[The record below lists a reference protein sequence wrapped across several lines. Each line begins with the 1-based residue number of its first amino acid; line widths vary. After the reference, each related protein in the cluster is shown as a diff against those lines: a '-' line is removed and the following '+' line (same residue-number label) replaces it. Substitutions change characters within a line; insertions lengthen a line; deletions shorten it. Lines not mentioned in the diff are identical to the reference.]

1 MHYID
6 QNCFETLT
14 NLCTS
19 RAASSQLKSDALMHR
34 EWNFALQC
42 QRQSVHLTQ
51 PKRNSSLCFSFD
63 VLIVNLTFTN
73 ILYLQMKRLIGQ
85 FRDNSPGKVMM
96 GQLRPGPRSL
106 HPARE
111 MKH

>member
-1 MHYID
+1 
-6 QNCFETLT
+6 
-14 NLCTS
+14 
-19 RAASSQLKSDALMHR
+19 MHR

-42 QRQSVHLTQ
+42 QRQSVQLTQ
-51 PKRNSSLCFSFD
+51 LKRNSSLCFSFD

-106 HPARE
+106 HPTSGINIKYYSQGISRRGVRITMA
-111 MKH
+111 MLL

>member
-1 MHYID
+1 
-6 QNCFETLT
+6 
-14 NLCTS
+14 
-19 RAASSQLKSDALMHR
+19 MHR
-34 EWNFALQC
+34 ELNIALQC

-73 ILYLQMKRLIGQ
+73 ILYLQMKHLIGQ

-96 GQLRPGPRSL
+96 GQLRPGHCIQHQGL
-106 HPARE
+106 TLNITARGSAE
-111 MKH
+111 EESE